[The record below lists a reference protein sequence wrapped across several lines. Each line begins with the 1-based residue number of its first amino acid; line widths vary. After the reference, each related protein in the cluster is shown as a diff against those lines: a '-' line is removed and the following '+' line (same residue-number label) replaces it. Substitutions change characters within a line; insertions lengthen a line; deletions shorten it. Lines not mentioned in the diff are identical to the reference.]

1 MGIFKR
7 KTAEEQQDNLQAK
20 LDKAAGRMGKD
31 QKHTDRERAQYNKS
45 TMKHKIA
52 LAKRGVDAQAAEGIL
67 WTSEGNDWL
76 YLATMP
82 EGVVI
87 YRVAPAAMVT
97 KLRSTDTIPY
107 GSINSVQFDS
117 GTFKNVITLVT
128 SGETYQFETMEHGKF
143 TVDTINA
150 RRG

>member
-7 KTAEEQQDNLQAK
+7 KTVEEQQAELQAK
-20 LDKAAGRMGKD
+20 LDKAASRMEKE
-31 QKHTDRERAQYNKS
+31 QKHTDRERAQYDKS

-52 LAKRGVDAQAAEGIL
+52 LAKRGIDAQAAEGIV
-67 WTSEGNDWL
+67 WTTEDSDWL

-82 EGVVI
+82 EAVVI
-87 YRVAPAAMVT
+87 YRIAPAAMLT
-97 KLRSTDTIPY
+97 KLKSTDTIPY

-128 SGETYQFETMEHGKF
+128 SGETYKFETIEHGRF

-150 RRG
+150 RRN